1 MKSTKI
7 SYLKTYPVF
16 QWLSQPWQLALSA
29 LFCELLQTINVNAK
43 YIFLKLF
50 LIKSF
55 SHCRTLITRSAIIL
69 ECHFVIIFELIWT
82 LMDLR
87 SRAFCFLVDRYAW
100 NNRNRMEK
108 NENDAI
114 KSMIKIW
121 NFSKEDDIFSSF
133 DSNLDSFEKNY
144 NCETSDDIFSFNH
157 RLRLEKFNIDL
168 FDQIY
173 TFYEDRMI
181 KVIFSL
187 SSLNSVSAQIF
198 SVI

>member
-1 MKSTKI
+1 
-7 SYLKTYPVF
+7 
-16 QWLSQPWQLALSA
+16 
-29 LFCELLQTINVNAK
+29 
-43 YIFLKLF
+43 
-50 LIKSF
+50 
-55 SHCRTLITRSAIIL
+55 
-69 ECHFVIIFELIWT
+69 
-82 LMDLR
+82 
-87 SRAFCFLVDRYAW
+87 
-100 NNRNRMEK
+100 MEK

-173 TFYEDRMI
+173 TFYENRMI